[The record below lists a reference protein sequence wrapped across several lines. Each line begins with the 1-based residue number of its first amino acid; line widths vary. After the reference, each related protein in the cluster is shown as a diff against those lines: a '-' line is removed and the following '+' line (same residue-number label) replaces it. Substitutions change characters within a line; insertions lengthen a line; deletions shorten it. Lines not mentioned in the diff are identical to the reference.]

1 MSLVQTTKGLID
13 DSVLVVKD
21 IVENHENARVVA
33 TEWFLNDSNAHLAP
47 ATVGGLANAVCE
59 VLEQPALA
67 QRLISGGLESI
78 RSTDWAKE
86 SSNFAIALESIN
98 IDSS

>member
-33 TEWFLNDSNAHLAP
+33 TEWFLNDELVRRDVN
-47 ATVGGLANAVCE
+47 VN
-59 VLEQPALA
+59 VLTAC
-67 QRLISGGLESI
+67 
-78 RSTDWAKE
+78 ST
-86 SSNFAIALESIN
+86 
-98 IDSS
+98 

>member
-33 TEWFLNDSNAHLAP
+33 TEWFLGDELVRRDVNVNVLRG
-47 ATVGGLANAVCE
+47 VELCGEQNQIGG
-59 VLEQPALA
+59 
-67 QRLISGGLESI
+67 
-78 RSTDWAKE
+78 
-86 SSNFAIALESIN
+86 
-98 IDSS
+98 

>member
-33 TEWFLNDSNAHLAP
+33 TEWFSLMIVMTVQVSSLPILN
-47 ATVGGLANAVCE
+47 
-59 VLEQPALA
+59 
-67 QRLISGGLESI
+67 
-78 RSTDWAKE
+78 
-86 SSNFAIALESIN
+86 
-98 IDSS
+98 